1 MMGGLEDGP
10 WRRGRMIAE
19 GSLLYHCTL
28 LSLALSITGLQ
39 GIAAVDLTLCPVPLS
54 WGGTAAAATSA

>member
-1 MMGGLEDGP
+1 
-10 WRRGRMIAE
+10 MIAK

-39 GIAAVDLTLCPVPLS
+39 GIAAVDPTLCPAPLS
-54 WGGTAAAATSA
+54 WGGTAAAATSTA